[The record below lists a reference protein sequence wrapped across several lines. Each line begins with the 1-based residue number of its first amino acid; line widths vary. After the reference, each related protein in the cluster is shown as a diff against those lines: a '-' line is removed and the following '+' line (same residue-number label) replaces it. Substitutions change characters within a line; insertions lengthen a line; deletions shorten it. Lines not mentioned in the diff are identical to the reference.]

1 MNNDKYEFYSMLS
14 KENQRPSDLKYFQ
27 EISNYWDNSIG
38 TNLDK
43 LRAFTKYVPFT
54 EFPKFLAKYEI
65 FKKII
70 NIHGGIIECGVHQGA
85 GLMTWALLS
94 SIFEPVN
101 HKRKIIG
108 FDTFEGFAEIASQD
122 YAPNNEDAKVGGLSV
137 DSFADIQNAIK
148 IYDMFRP
155 LGHIN
160 KVELVKGDANT
171 TIENYIQ
178 KNPHL
183 VVSLLYLD
191 FDVYVPTKRAI
202 ELLRSRM
209 PIGSIIAFDELYHK
223 DWPGETQALVDTLGI
238 FSLKIERFPFHPQI
252 SYAILT

>member
-1 MNNDKYEFYSMLS
+1 MNKSDERYSMLS
-14 KENQRPSDLKYFQ
+14 VENQRESDLQYFKDL
-27 EISNYWDNSIG
+27 NDYWDRSIG

-43 LRAFTKYVPFT
+43 LRSFTKYVPFT
-54 EFPKFLAKYEI
+54 EFPKFIAKYEI

-70 NIHGGIIECGVHQGA
+70 NIHGGIVECGVHQGG

-108 FDTFEGFAEIASQD
+108 FDTFEGFAEITDKD
-122 YAPNNEDAKVGGLSV
+122 YAPHNKDAKVGGLAV
-137 DSFADIQNAIK
+137 DAFSDIQHAVK
-148 IYDMFRP
+148 IYDGFRP

-160 KVELVKGDANT
+160 KVELIKGDANV
-171 TIENYIQ
+171 TIEQYI
-178 KNPHL
+178 KENPHL

-191 FDVYVPTKRAI
+191 FDVYTPTKRAI

-209 PIGSIIAFDELYHK
+209 PIGSIIVFDELYHK
-223 DWPGETQALVDTLGI
+223 DWPGETQALIDTLGI
-238 FSLKIERFPFHPQI
+238 SSLKIERFPFHPQI
-252 SYAILT
+252 SYAVLS